1 MADRYVATSATPG
14 TDVDGLGGGAVAAGD
29 ISDAGTVGVDLVQS
43 ETAADALA
51 ALGGAAALRALLF
64 GPYDDDMSGAD
75 WAALSATGG
84 ATATWATGP
93 ARLVLDC
100 VSGAAGSCG
109 VRGANYLPSG
119 DSVTV
124 AIRLRV
130 VTGDNSNQTRVTLS
144 LGRDASN
151 NINLIFY
158 TDGSIECGFTAGGS
172 YTYWRTES
180 RIAGIDATARTG
192 GNLWLRLDRAP
203 LGVLWSW
210 GVRAS
215 GARPT
220 AWHPVFSTIE
230 REVAGY
236 WSLLQPALY
245 ACNGSDLVVSVRTL
259 SAMNLSVDVLAV
271 HAGLP
276 GAF

>member
-1 MADRYVATSATPG
+1 MTAMRPG
-14 TDVDGLGGGAVAAGD
+14 GGGGASSVAAAD
-29 ISDAGTVGVDLVQS
+29 ITDITATGEALV
-43 ETAADALA
+43 TAANAAAARTAIDAA
-51 ALGGAAALRALLF
+51 QVGAAPSVTEDA
-64 GPYDDDMSGAD
+64 MSGSG
-75 WAALSATGG
+75 WSSSSATGG
-84 ATATWATGP
+84 ASATWATGP

-130 VTGDNSNQTRVTLS
+130 VTGDNSNQARVTLS

-158 TDGSIECGFTAGGS
+158 TNGSIEFGYTAGGS

-180 RIAGIDATARTG
+180 TIAGIDAGVRTG

-210 GVRAS
+210 GVGAS

-259 SAMNLSVDVLAV
+259 SAMNLSVDVLAIE
-271 HAGLP
+271 AGLP

>member
-1 MADRYVATSATPG
+1 MTAMRPG
-14 TDVDGLGGGAVAAGD
+14 GGGGASSVAAAD
-29 ISDAGTVGVDLVQS
+29 ITDITATGEALV
-43 ETAADALA
+43 TAANAAAARTAIDAA
-51 ALGGAAALRALLF
+51 QVGAA
-64 GPYDDDMSGAD
+64 PSVIEDDMSGAD
-75 WAALSATGG
+75 WSALATSGGASATWGG
-84 ATATWATGP
+84 GMLTLG
-93 ARLVLDC
+93 C

-109 VRGANYLPSG
+109 VRAANYLPSG

-130 VTGDNSNQTRVTLS
+130 VTGDNSNQARVTLS

-158 TDGSIECGFTAGGS
+158 TNGSIEFGYTAGGS

-180 RIAGIDATARTG
+180 TIAGIDAGVRTG

-210 GVRAS
+210 GVGAS

-259 SAMNLSVDVLAV
+259 SAMNLSVDVLAIE
-271 HAGLP
+271 AGLP